1 MSKRHQI
8 IIYSFALILML
19 FSVAAATQPVSND
32 IMSGPTALIIYNG
45 ESPGPDDFVAVDKMP
60 VMIYQATPEYPRLAR
75 QAGMEGT
82 VWIKSYVNEQGLV
95 ENAVVSK
102 PSGSKAGFEK
112 SALKSA
118 YECKYK
124 PAMKDGEP
132 VPVWI
137 TYKVNFVLDGTEA
150 GLIGAGD
157 INEQYP
163 KPDQFVPVDQT
174 AEMLYEETPIYP
186 PKASESGIEAK
197 VYVKSLV
204 DKKGEVVKAI
214 IAKSSNDAY
223 GFDQA
228 ALDAAYKC
236 KFKPALQNGQPVATW
251 VIYSVKF
258 ILSGDNEDKGTI
270 E

>member
-1 MSKRHQI
+1 MSKKDQFFF
-8 IIYSFALILML
+8 YSFALILML
-19 FSVAAATQPVSND
+19 FSVAAAMQPVRDD
-32 IMSGPTALIIYNG
+32 IMSGPTAQIEYNG
-45 ESPGPDDFVAVDKMP
+45 ESPGPDDFVEVDKMP
-60 VMIYQATPEYPRLAR
+60 VMIYQSTPEYPRLAR

-102 PSGSKAGFEK
+102 PSGSKAGFDQ

-132 VPVWI
+132 VAVWI

-150 GLIGAGD
+150 GLIGAD
-157 INEQYP
+157 DNNERYP
-163 KPDQFVPVDQT
+163 EPDQFVPVDQMP
-174 AEMLYEETPIYP
+174 AMLYEETPVYP
-186 PKASESGIEAK
+186 PKARKSGIEAT

-204 DKKGEVVKAI
+204 DKKGEVVKAM
-214 IAKSSNDAY
+214 IAKASNDAY

-236 KFKPALQNGQPVATW
+236 KFKPAMQNGQPVATW

-258 ILSGDNEDKGTI
+258 ILSGDNEDKETI